1 MGVKLAGLEAD
12 NFARGAGAVEE
23 EMDVGLA
30 GEIRDGKQ
38 SYRGEKLRDK
48 GKAEKFLAVSEHP
61 RDLGLER
68 GHGDGLGD

>member
-1 MGVKLAGLEAD
+1 
-12 NFARGAGAVEE
+12 
-23 EMDVGLA
+23 MDVGLA

-61 RDLGLER
+61 RDLGLGK